1 MSPRTDRTHA
11 AWVAA
16 LEELEQL
23 AAEPV
28 GVEGA
33 GGAAG
38 AAGAG
43 AGAGAGA
50 AGAGSARPL
59 WQPPRDLGPL
69 PADLAERAA
78 AVVDVQRGALARLEA
93 AKAAVLRHLGVVRT
107 VEASHQPE
115 RPVYLDATG

>member
-1 MSPRTDRTHA
+1 VSPRTDRTHA

-23 AAEPV
+23 AAVTV
-28 GVEGA
+28 GGEGA
-33 GGAAG
+33 G
-38 AAGAG
+38 GAG
-43 AGAGAGA
+43 AGAGAGVV
-50 AGAGSARPL
+50 SARPL

-78 AVVDVQRGALARLEA
+78 AVVEVQRGALARLEA
-93 AKAAVLRHLGVVRT
+93 ARAAVLRHLGVVRT

>member
-28 GVEGA
+28 GVGVGGTGGA

-38 AAGAG
+38 A
-43 AGAGAGA
+43 GA
-50 AGAGSARPL
+50 AGAVSARPL

-78 AVVDVQRGALARLEA
+78 AVVEVQRGALARLEA

>member
-33 GGAAG
+33 G
-38 AAGAG
+38 AGAG
-43 AGAGAGA
+43 AAGAGAGA